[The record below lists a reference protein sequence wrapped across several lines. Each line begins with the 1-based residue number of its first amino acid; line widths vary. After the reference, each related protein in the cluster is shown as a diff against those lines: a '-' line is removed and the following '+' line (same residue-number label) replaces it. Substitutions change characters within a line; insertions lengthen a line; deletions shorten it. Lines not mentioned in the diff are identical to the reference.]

1 MEQIDTK
8 NLALYVS
15 TCPKKTQTKA
25 YLSFDGQ
32 IAFKNCAVFGN
43 NDLTVVFG
51 DKRDIM
57 NALSKHKKQLKSCYS
72 EYLCANSGVAL
83 SDVSEI
89 DARIEP
95 YAVVREKTE
104 IGKNAVIMMGAVI
117 NIGAKIGEKTMIDM
131 NAVVGSNAQIG
142 KNCHVGAGAV
152 VAGVLEPVGA
162 TPVVIEDFVTLGA
175 NSVVLEG
182 VRVAHHAV
190 IGAGAVVTKDIPPFA
205 VAVGCPAVVKKFCDE
220 KTKDKTK
227 MDDKLR

>member
-1 MEQIDTK
+1 MEQFDTE

-15 TCPKKTQTKA
+15 TRPKKTQTKA

-32 IAFKNCAVFGN
+32 ITFNNCAVFGD

-51 DKRDIM
+51 DKKDITE
-57 NALSKHKKQLKSCYS
+57 ALNRHKEQVKNCYFEYSCV
-72 EYLCANSGVAL
+72 NSGVAL

-95 YAVVREKTE
+95 YAVVREKTQ

-117 NIGAKIGEKTMIDM
+117 NIGAKIGKKTMIDM

-142 KNCHVGAGAV
+142 DNCHIGAGAV

-162 TPVVIEDFVTLGA
+162 TPAVIEDFVTLGA

-190 IGAGAVVTKDIPPFA
+190 IGAGAVVTKDIPPYA
-205 VAVGCPAVVKKFCDE
+205 VAVGCPAVVKKFCDQ

-227 MDDKLR
+227 TDDRLR